1 MVENSSEDLKVL
13 EKTPTGVQG
22 FDEITRGGLPK
33 GRPCLFAGTAGSGKT
48 LFGMEFLARG
58 AIQYNENGVI
68 MTFEERP
75 EDLIKNF
82 TSLGFDIQKLID
94 DKKLMIDYVYI
105 ERAQIE
111 ETGEYNLDGLFVR
124 LNYAID
130 AIQAKRVVLDTIEV
144 LFAGMSNEAILRSE
158 LRRLF
163 YWLKQK
169 GVTAVITGERGAE
182 TLTRY
187 GLEEYVADC
196 VVLLDNIVNERIA
209 TRRLRV
215 IKYRGSFHGADE
227 YPFLITEHGISVLP
241 LTSLSLDHEVSHER
255 ISTGVKRLDEMLGGK
270 GFYRGSSILLSGTA
284 GTGKSTLAAS
294 FSEAACMRGE
304 RVLYFAFEEAP
315 QQIIR
320 NMKSVNIQL
329 QECIDRGTLKI
340 FASRPTAWGL
350 ELHLAS
356 IHKTISEFD
365 PDVIIIDP
373 VSNLITVG
381 TEKEVRSMLTRLIDH
396 IKTLGI
402 TSLFTD
408 LIIGGE
414 SMEKT
419 DVGISSLMDSW
430 ILVKNI
436 EIGGERNRGIYILKA
451 RGISHSNQIR
461 EFLLTSDGIDI
472 IDVYNGPEGVLTG
485 TARLMQEARME
496 ADELIRKQQ
505 IERLEREIAIKEKSV
520 QRQIETLQSKFETER
535 ESLMRSIKERQIRE
549 KIILKN
555 KKKIGK
561 MRNP

>member
-1 MVENSSEDLKVL
+1 MVESSFEDLKVL
-13 EKTPTGVQG
+13 EKTPTGIQG

-94 DKKLMIDYVYI
+94 DKKLVIDYVYI

-169 GVTAVITGERGAE
+169 GVTAVITGERGTE

-402 TSLFTD
+402 TSIFTD
-408 LIIGGE
+408 LIIGDE
-414 SMEKT
+414 PMEKT

-472 IDVYNGPEGVLTG
+472 IDVYKGSEGVLTG
-485 TARLMQEARME
+485 TARVMQEARME

-505 IERLEREIAIKEKSV
+505 IERLEQEISIKEKLV
-520 QRQIETLQSKFETER
+520 QRQIETLKSKFETEK
-535 ESLMRSIKERQIRE
+535 EGLMRSIKEKQIRE
-549 KIILKN
+549 EIIMKN
-555 KKKIGK
+555 KKKIGE

>member
-1 MVENSSEDLKVL
+1 MVESSFEDLKVL
-13 EKTPTGVQG
+13 EKTPTGIQG

-94 DKKLMIDYVYI
+94 DKKLVIDYVYI

-144 LFAGMSNEAILRSE
+144 LFAGMSNEPILRSE

-169 GVTAVITGERGAE
+169 GVTAVITGERGTE

-402 TSLFTD
+402 TSIFTD
-408 LIIGGE
+408 LIIGDE
-414 SMEKT
+414 PMEKT

-472 IDVYNGPEGVLTG
+472 IDVYKGSEGVLTG
-485 TARLMQEARME
+485 TARVMQEARME

-505 IERLEREIAIKEKSV
+505 IERLEQEISIKEKLV
-520 QRQIETLQSKFETER
+520 QRQIETLKSKFETEK
-535 ESLMRSIKERQIRE
+535 EGLMRSIKEKQIRE
-549 KIILKN
+549 EIIMKN
-555 KKKIGK
+555 KKKIGE

>member
-1 MVENSSEDLKVL
+1 MVESSFEDLKVL
-13 EKTPTGVQG
+13 EKTPTGIQG

-94 DKKLMIDYVYI
+94 DKKLVIDYVYI

-169 GVTAVITGERGAE
+169 GVTAVITGERGTE

-241 LTSLSLDHEVSHER
+241 LTSLSLDHEVSRER

-402 TSLFTD
+402 TSIFTD
-408 LIIGGE
+408 LIIGDE
-414 SMEKT
+414 PMEKT

-472 IDVYNGPEGVLTG
+472 IDVYKGSEGVLTG
-485 TARLMQEARME
+485 TARVMQEARME

-505 IERLEREIAIKEKSV
+505 IERLEQEISIKEKLV
-520 QRQIETLQSKFETER
+520 QRQIETLKSKFETEK
-535 ESLMRSIKERQIRE
+535 EGLMRSIKEKQIRE
-549 KIILKN
+549 EIIMKN
-555 KKKIGK
+555 KKKIGE

>member
-1 MVENSSEDLKVL
+1 MVESSFEDLKVL
-13 EKTPTGVQG
+13 EKTPTGIQG

-94 DKKLMIDYVYI
+94 DKKLVIDYVYI

-169 GVTAVITGERGAE
+169 GVTAVITGERGTE

-294 FSEAACMRGE
+294 F
-304 RVLYFAFEEAP
+304 F
-315 QQIIR
+315 
-320 NMKSVNIQL
+320 
-329 QECIDRGTLKI
+329 
-340 FASRPTAWGL
+340 
-350 ELHLAS
+350 
-356 IHKTISEFD
+356 
-365 PDVIIIDP
+365 
-373 VSNLITVG
+373 
-381 TEKEVRSMLTRLIDH
+381 
-396 IKTLGI
+396 
-402 TSLFTD
+402 
-408 LIIGGE
+408 
-414 SMEKT
+414 
-419 DVGISSLMDSW
+419 
-430 ILVKNI
+430 
-436 EIGGERNRGIYILKA
+436 
-451 RGISHSNQIR
+451 
-461 EFLLTSDGIDI
+461 
-472 IDVYNGPEGVLTG
+472 
-485 TARLMQEARME
+485 
-496 ADELIRKQQ
+496 
-505 IERLEREIAIKEKSV
+505 
-520 QRQIETLQSKFETER
+520 
-535 ESLMRSIKERQIRE
+535 
-549 KIILKN
+549 
-555 KKKIGK
+555 
-561 MRNP
+561 

>member
-1 MVENSSEDLKVL
+1 
-13 EKTPTGVQG
+13 
-22 FDEITRGGLPK
+22 
-33 GRPCLFAGTAGSGKT
+33 
-48 LFGMEFLARG
+48 
-58 AIQYNENGVI
+58 
-68 MTFEERP
+68 
-75 EDLIKNF
+75 
-82 TSLGFDIQKLID
+82 
-94 DKKLMIDYVYI
+94 
-105 ERAQIE
+105 
-111 ETGEYNLDGLFVR
+111 
-124 LNYAID
+124 
-130 AIQAKRVVLDTIEV
+130 
-144 LFAGMSNEAILRSE
+144 
-158 LRRLF
+158 
-163 YWLKQK
+163 
-169 GVTAVITGERGAE
+169 
-182 TLTRY
+182 
-187 GLEEYVADC
+187 
-196 VVLLDNIVNERIA
+196 
-209 TRRLRV
+209 
-215 IKYRGSFHGADE
+215 
-227 YPFLITEHGISVLP
+227 
-241 LTSLSLDHEVSHER
+241 
-255 ISTGVKRLDEMLGGK
+255 
-270 GFYRGSSILLSGTA
+270 
-284 GTGKSTLAAS
+284 
-294 FSEAACMRGE
+294 MRGE

-402 TSLFTD
+402 TSIFTD
-408 LIIGGE
+408 LIIGDE
-414 SMEKT
+414 PMEKT

-472 IDVYNGPEGVLTG
+472 IDVYKGSEGVLTG
-485 TARLMQEARME
+485 TARVMQEARME

-505 IERLEREIAIKEKSV
+505 IERLEQEISIKEKLV
-520 QRQIETLQSKFETER
+520 QRQIETLKSKFETEK
-535 ESLMRSIKERQIRE
+535 EGLMRSIKEKQIRE
-549 KIILKN
+549 EIIMKN
-555 KKKIGK
+555 KKKIGE